1 MIPPKSL
8 KTLLYV
14 FSRKKEDPDVLPLSP
29 LFRDALIVSNVPKRS
44 VVRRKKEEVKSPC
57 PLLLCPILDYVVKGN
72 YMVLLGIARY

>member
-44 VVRRKKEEVKSPC
+44 VVRRKKRRSKIPPAPA
-57 PLLLCPILDYVVKGN
+57 PLPYT
-72 YMVLLGIARY
+72 

>member
-1 MIPPKSL
+1 MLGFKIQFPESTIIIFL
-8 KTLLYV
+8 QY
-14 FSRKKEDPDVLPLSP
+14 EI
-29 LFRDALIVSNVPKRS
+29 DALIVSNVPKRS